1 MWQHYNWLH
10 SVGKGGLKK
19 RRSRSRK
26 KALLLLKSFVCFV
39 FNPFLFFYADQGVCA
54 RNAGEKNRRSCGRL
68 SSNADHRGP
77 SSLLYICCTHPGYAE
92 PGTNTHERFP
102 LWYFGYIWNIHAL
115 RLSIVLRCSIVWMRW
130 EIFSAWSSR
139 GGNIPLS
146 PTCAMRQTSSW
157 TADMIFDPLT
167 SQCLNW
173 AIISTQWIHQTAGEE
188 PNIWQLF
195 GFFFWFLC
203 VLNHN
208 VGLCIRSFLK
218 DKCFELLKCRFFMN
232 ICTGI
237 CEMNARASFGLV

>member
-77 SSLLYICCTHPGYAE
+77 SSLLCICCTHPGYAE

-157 TADMIFDPLT
+157 TADMIFDFTVSKLSNHKHT
-167 SQCLNW
+167 VNSSDSRRRAKYLAAVW
-173 AIISTQWIHQTAGEE
+173 
-188 PNIWQLF
+188 
-195 GFFFWFLC
+195 FFFWVLC

-218 DKCFELLKCRFFMN
+218 DKCFELLKCCFFMN

>member
-77 SSLLYICCTHPGYAE
+77 SSLLCICCTHPGYAE

-195 GFFFWFLC
+195 GVFFLVFMC
-203 VLNHN
+203 VK
-208 VGLCIRSFLK
+208 S
-218 DKCFELLKCRFFMN
+218 
-232 ICTGI
+232 
-237 CEMNARASFGLV
+237 